1 MHSPK
6 RESPFVIFLRAFPPH
21 VIGIMVAQIALV
33 NGALMIGGVLLGVT
47 LDRQLGTRPLW
58 TLALPILGAVVSVFM
73 TYRMAMQTVKR
84 SRQAY
89 LRWVESQRAEDGGAA
104 ARPRLSSTAFN
115 DAQEC
120 HTRSPYQI
128 H

>member
-33 NGALMIGGVLLGVT
+33 NGALMIGGVFLGIM
-47 LDRQLGTRPLW
+47 LDRQFDTRPLW
-58 TLALPILGAVVSVFM
+58 TLVLPILGAVVSVFV
-73 TYRMAMQTVKR
+73 TYRMAMQTVKK

-89 LRWVESQRAEDGGAA
+89 LRWVESQRAKDAGAA
-104 ARPRLSSTAFN
+104 ALSHLPATTFN
-115 DAQEC
+115 DAQER
-120 HTRSPYQI
+120 HTRSI
-128 H
+128 EV